1 MKLLLCH
8 DDLSLRWTPFVET
21 RPVGELLYGTLLLR
35 ERAERALGVASTGY
49 VGAAH
54 LEGFDEPGAPPHVQ
68 HVNDGEEDRI
78 LLSVRAAL
86 DGPPQELPSQPA
98 TLYVE
103 GQVAG
108 WIVPAGAGAP
118 SPERISGLQP
128 GDGARLDLP
137 GRLLERPWH
146 LMAGNPERIA
156 ADVARHARHN
166 DAFQLTDVHVVG
178 DRAVLLGDHAVVE
191 PGVVLDTRA
200 GPIWLDRNARIE
212 GPARVSGPFYL
223 GPDSIVLGGAVG
235 TSSIGPACVIRG
247 EVVNSVI
254 LGYSNKRHDGHL
266 GHAVLG
272 RWVNLGADTSNS
284 DLKNTY
290 SSVRVRLPEGDVDTG
305 LLKCGAFLG
314 DHVRTGIGT
323 LLNTG
328 TVIGAAT
335 SIHGQAMPLAS
346 VPPFSWGEG
355 DKLVEHRLERFLRTA
370 AAAADRRGVQLSSG
384 IRQVLTR
391 AAERARAARDREANP
406 R

>member
-35 ERAERALGVASTGY
+35 ERAERVLGVASTGY
-49 VGAAH
+49 MGAAH
-54 LEGFDEPGAPPHVQ
+54 LEGFDEPGAPPHVPP
-68 HVNDGEEDRI
+68 VDDSEEDRVF
-78 LLSVRAAL
+78 LSVRAAL
-86 DGPPQELPSQPA
+86 EGAPRELPAQPA

-103 GQVAG
+103 GRVAG
-108 WIVPAGAGAP
+108 WIVPAGAAGP
-118 SPERISGLQP
+118 SPDRIAALQP
-128 GDGARLDLP
+128 GDGVRLDLP

-156 ADVARHARHN
+156 ADIAAQTRHN

-200 GPIWLDRNARIE
+200 GPIWLDRNARVE

-223 GPDSIVLGGAVG
+223 GPDSTVLGGAVG

-272 RWVNLGADTSNS
+272 RWVNLGAGTSNS

-305 LLKCGAFLG
+305 LLKCGAFVG

-335 SIHGQAMPLAS
+335 SIHGGAMPPAS
-346 VPPFSWGEG
+346 VPPFSWGRG
-355 DKLVEHRLERFLRTA
+355 DRLVEHRIERFLRTA
-370 AAAADRRGVQLSSG
+370 AVAADRRGVSLSSG

-391 AAERARAARDREANP
+391 AAERARAARDHEANP